1 MLTDS
6 TFSMLVMRTRFS
18 GWEARRGDDN
28 TRQMNPSLPS
38 TRHYHIP
45 HWYHR
50 VTQCKRTGR
59 DKQMEAKASR
69 LAAASTCLMIMHALI
84 NVNAAVP
91 WGLFHLWQFI
101 TVSSATDVPLTT
113 PLALVINM
121 IGRGPHIDRLK
132 AGIARHDRH
141 VTLARC
147 HESYARSSNRS
158 TNFNYT
164 ATLFDAIITF
174 PACVANSPTYRPI

>member
-84 NVNAAVP
+84 SVNAAVP

-132 AGIARHDRH
+132 AGIARHRS
-141 VTLARC
+141 TC
-147 HESYARSSNRS
+147 HARSLSWKLRAVVKQIDK
-158 TNFNYT
+158 FQ
-164 ATLFDAIITF
+164 LHRHIIWRHYYISGVCGEFTD
-174 PACVANSPTYRPI
+174 I